1 MNQVSVKGSGTEGFA
16 VARRRKGRTN
26 KTKKPTKNKTKWI
39 EKNLISILSS
49 SITNKAIH

>member
-26 KTKKPTKNKTKWI
+26 KTKNKQ
-39 EKNLISILSS
+39 
-49 SITNKAIH
+49 TNKQKNEQKNEQKIKLGG

>member
-26 KTKKPTKNKTKWI
+26 KTKNKKTTTKKRPKI
-39 EKNLISILSS
+39 KLSG
-49 SITNKAIH
+49 

>member
-26 KTKKPTKNKTKWI
+26 KTKNKQ
-39 EKNLISILSS
+39 
-49 SITNKAIH
+49 TNKQKNEQKIKLSG

>member
-26 KTKKPTKNKTKWI
+26 KTKKQKKPTKNKTKWI
-39 EKNLISILSS
+39 E
-49 SITNKAIH
+49 

>member
-26 KTKKPTKNKTKWI
+26 KTKNKK
-39 EKNLISILSS
+39 
-49 SITNKAIH
+49 TNKQKNEQKNEQKIKLSG

>member
-26 KTKKPTKNKTKWI
+26 KTKNKQ
-39 EKNLISILSS
+39 
-49 SITNKAIH
+49 TNKQKNEQKNEQKIKLSG

>member
-26 KTKKPTKNKTKWI
+26 KTKNKQKKNEQKNKTKWI
-39 EKNLISILSS
+39 E
-49 SITNKAIH
+49 

>member
-26 KTKKPTKNKTKWI
+26 KTKNKKQ
-39 EKNLISILSS
+39 K
-49 SITNKAIH
+49 TNKKKTNKKIKLSG

>member
-26 KTKKPTKNKTKWI
+26 KTKNKKQKTKNKQKKNEQKNKTKRI
-39 EKNLISILSS
+39 E
-49 SITNKAIH
+49 

>member
-26 KTKKPTKNKTKWI
+26 KTKKQKNQQKIK
-39 EKNLISILSS
+39 LSG
-49 SITNKAIH
+49 

>member
-26 KTKKPTKNKTKWI
+26 KTKNKKQ
-39 EKNLISILSS
+39 K
-49 SITNKAIH
+49 TNKKKTNKKIKLRG